1 MSTNPI
7 IILINALLTQKRILF
22 LGHQKPSGE
31 VANFVLA
38 ACALGSCGI
47 LRGYT
52 ERCFPYTNLAGLDDL
67 LKVYVYYLKNNYHY
81 YIVIFYNTINI
92 NI

>member
-1 MSTNPI
+1 
-7 IILINALLTQKRILF
+7 
-22 LGHQKPSGE
+22 LGHLKPSGE

-47 LRGYT
+47 LRGYS

-67 LKVYVYYLKNNYHY
+67 LKV
-81 YIVIFYNTINI
+81 
-92 NI
+92 

>member
-1 MSTNPI
+1 
-7 IILINALLTQKRILF
+7 LF
-22 LGHQKPSGE
+22 LGHLKPSGE

-47 LRGYT
+47 LRGYS

-67 LKVYVYYLKNNYHY
+67 LKVLVFILY
-81 YIVIFYNTINI
+81 
-92 NI
+92 